1 MDERTT
7 KCIRI
12 VSNTKKTYKKTTS
25 MRQVVSLLPFN
36 CIKEESCCW
45 FHRRWYDESKQTLI
59 VGRGVIHHQYS
70 PESCLLDFGRSSYC
84 YKKSEPWSCKQ
95 KAFDYHDCYSCCFRL
110 NLCLA
115 SPTKDDGC
123 GYLRSPNRERKN
135 LWLPKNPKKPMSN
148 VNYWAW

>member
-1 MDERTT
+1 MKEQRNALELYQIQSKENIQNDN
-7 KCIRI
+7 IDAPSRI
-12 VSNTKKTYKKTTS
+12 IT
-25 MRQVVSLLPFN
+25 PFN

-84 YKKSEPWSCKQ
+84 YKKSEPWSANK
-95 KAFDYHDCYSCCFRL
+95 KHLITTIVTWERRSCCFRL

-115 SPTKDDGC
+115 LPNNSTCTDDGC
-123 GYLRSPNRERKN
+123 GFRKN
-135 LWLPKNPKKPMSN
+135 HWFFPNLRRGQM
-148 VNYWAW
+148 